1 MFGSSL
7 AHIFIALAAAS
18 TAAAHGIIG
27 SVSIDGRNYNGAN
40 GVRTS
45 QDTPMRRVST
55 GSPIYNEYGNEIICG
70 PNAGPARGVA
80 DANPG
85 SRIQIFW
92 TMENGGNWPHN
103 TGKSLSGS
111 YHAPLLF
118 LNSTNLLYTEPS
130 NAKKLMNS

>member
-85 SRIQIFW
+85 WF
-92 TMENGGNWPHN
+92 NNP
-103 TGKSLSGS
+103 
-111 YHAPLLF
+111 
-118 LNSTNLLYTEPS
+118 
-130 NAKKLMNS
+130 NAIADETYAALREIAAAHGWA